1 MCHLLVASAMEKED
15 AGSAD
20 PVGEGECAISVTG
33 WVLDCECAISV
44 TGWVVNCECA
54 VSAIIGEFECAASLF
69 CNCSHP
75 SSLCINMLSYIY

>member
-20 PVGEGECAISVTG
+20 PVGEGECAIS
-33 WVLDCECAISV
+33 
-44 TGWVVNCECA
+44 
-54 VSAIIGEFECAASLF
+54 AIIGESECAASLY
-69 CNCSHP
+69 CNGSRQ